1 MKAVLLFLAL
11 AAAALPAAAID
22 PAAERAERRRIESE
36 RSQVEAAFAQ
46 RERECRERFVV
57 TSCLEDARRDRRQ
70 SLEQL
75 RQQQAILD
83 ESQRKQRAAQRMDDI
98 RSKVSEQDARRR
110 NVTTQQGKERPRREV
125 LAHSSP
131 HAAFGASAAEEGAS
145 GVSRSGTEAA
155 RRVSE
160 YEKRQAEAQAHRAT
174 VERRN
179 AEKAAQGKFSK
190 PLPVPTEPAPSRP
203 R

>member
-11 AAAALPAAAID
+11 AAAALPAVAID

-70 SLEQL
+70 SLESL

-98 RSKVSEQDARRR
+98 RSKVSEADAHRRSA
-110 NVTTQQGKERPRREV
+110 TAEPGKERPKREV
-125 LAHSSP
+125 AARTP
-131 HAAFGASAAEEGAS
+131 HAASAVEEGAT

-160 YEKRQAEAQAHRAT
+160 YERRQAEARAHRAA

-179 AEKAAQGKFSK
+179 AEKAAQGKVSR
-190 PLPVPTEPAPSRP
+190 PLPAPSAP
-203 R
+203 AASAGG